1 MTESESMP
9 APVRGRAQKGQTGAG
24 GAASWV
30 GVTVFLLFLALLVSF
45 FLGLLPVAP
54 VAVATGSMEPTI
66 QVGDVVIVRRT
77 DPDQLQVGDIV
88 RYRKD
93 NYSVIHRIVAQQ
105 KGQNGQTLSFT
116 TQGDNNNGPDS
127 DPVLPDQIMGKV
139 ILTVPNAG
147 KFTLWL
153 HSLF

>member
-9 APVRGRAQKGQTGAG
+9 APARGRAQKGQT

-93 NYSVIHRIVAQQ
+93 NYSVIHRIVERQE
-105 KGQNGQTLSFT
+105 GQDGQTLSFT

>member
-9 APVRGRAQKGQTGAG
+9 APAKGRVQKGQT

-93 NYSVIHRIVAQQ
+93 NYSVIHRIVERQE
-105 KGQNGQTLSFT
+105 GQDGQTLSFT

>member
-1 MTESESMP
+1 M
-9 APVRGRAQKGQTGAG
+9 
-24 GAASWV
+24 
-30 GVTVFLLFLALLVSF
+30 
-45 FLGLLPVAP
+45 
-54 VAVATGSMEPTI
+54 
-66 QVGDVVIVRRT
+66 VIVRRT

-93 NYSVIHRIVAQQ
+93 NYSVIHRIVERQE
-105 KGQNGQTLSFT
+105 GQDGQTLSFT